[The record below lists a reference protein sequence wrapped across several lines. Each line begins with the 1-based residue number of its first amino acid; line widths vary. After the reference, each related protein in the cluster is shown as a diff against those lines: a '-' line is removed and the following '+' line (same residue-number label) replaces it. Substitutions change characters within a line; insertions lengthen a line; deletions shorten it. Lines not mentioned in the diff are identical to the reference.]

1 MTEYNLTNFLPYQ
14 ISALAGKLSR
24 GLEKKYNIN
33 HQLSIPEWRVLFHLS
48 QSGQIVTNK
57 LLSKVDLHKSRV
69 SRASKRL
76 ENSGLINREKNPAD
90 KRESFLSLTSEGEK
104 LMAELK
110 PIAVNYNEKLVQI
123 LGDEGVAFT
132 EGLKTLLE
140 SKDL

>member
-1 MTEYNLTNFLPYQ
+1 MF
-14 ISALAGKLSR
+14 
-24 GLEKKYNIN
+24 
-33 HQLSIPEWRVLFHLS
+33 FHLS